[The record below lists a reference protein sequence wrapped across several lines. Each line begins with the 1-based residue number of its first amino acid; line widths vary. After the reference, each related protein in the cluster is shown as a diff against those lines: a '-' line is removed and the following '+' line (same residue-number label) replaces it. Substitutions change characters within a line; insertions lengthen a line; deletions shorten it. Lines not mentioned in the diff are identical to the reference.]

1 LTFKRDI
8 YGNFFKDLAGPPGLK
23 LIWNSHT
30 KNSEV
35 LKAEKYASNDIKDKN
50 ICCLYELM
58 VGRHAKVHPLGFHC
72 ELNCCHSI
80 FTNEDKWNYR

>member
-1 LTFKRDI
+1 
-8 YGNFFKDLAGPPGLK
+8 LAAPTGLK

-50 ICCLYELM
+50 ICYLYELT
-58 VGRHAKVHPLGFHC
+58 VGRRAKVHPLGFHFVNSTAATQFSLMRTNGITC
-72 ELNCCHSI
+72 E
-80 FTNEDKWNYR
+80 